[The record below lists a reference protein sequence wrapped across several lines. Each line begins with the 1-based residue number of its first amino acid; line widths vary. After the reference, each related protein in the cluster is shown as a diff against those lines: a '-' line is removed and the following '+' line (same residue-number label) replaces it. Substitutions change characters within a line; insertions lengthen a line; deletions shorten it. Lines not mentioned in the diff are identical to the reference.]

1 MKPIHR
7 NLLAGLAAAAFT
19 TITFGQSPAE
29 NPATPPPP
37 HEKQAPAVE
46 QNLKVFDTLD
56 FDVFSNQKWDGL
68 SRRSG
73 PRRNRRA
80 LAPKHRSRHG
90 PSGLARPNRRSLAWE
105 LGGQMTNQDLSA
117 YAALLL
123 RVSLAVMF
131 YAHAWLK
138 IKVFTPAGTAKY
150 FESLGVPG
158 FLAYLTIAAE
168 IGGGTLL
175 LLGIE
180 TRWIALLL
188 VPLIAGTI
196 VLVHG
201 KNGWLFSN
209 KDGGWEYP
217 AFWIVGLVVLSL
229 LGDGSLALG
238 PVLRLL

>member
-1 MKPIHR
+1 MPR
-7 NLLAGLAAAAFT
+7 GAAF
-19 TITFGQSPAE
+19 E
-29 NPATPPPP
+29 NRAC
-37 HEKQAPAVE
+37 
-46 QNLKVFDTLD
+46 
-56 FDVFSNQKWDGL
+56 
-68 SRRSG
+68 
-73 PRRNRRA
+73 NRRFKQGGTMSDPE
-80 LAPKHRSRHG
+80 LA
-90 PSGLARPNRRSLAWE
+90 
-105 LGGQMTNQDLSA
+105 A

-123 RVSLAVMF
+123 RVALAAMF
-131 YAHAWLK
+131 FAHAWLK
-138 IKVFTPAGTAKY
+138 ISVFTPAGAAKY

-158 FLAYLTIAAE
+158 FLAYLTMAAE

-217 AFWIVGLVVLSL
+217 
-229 LGDGSLALG
+229 
-238 PVLRLL
+238 